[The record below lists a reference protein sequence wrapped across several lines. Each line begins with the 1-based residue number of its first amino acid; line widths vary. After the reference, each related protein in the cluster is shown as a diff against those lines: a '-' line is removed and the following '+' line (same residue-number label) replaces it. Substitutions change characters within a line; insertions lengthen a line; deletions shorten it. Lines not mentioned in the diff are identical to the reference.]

1 MEEKIWKEFDKSLK
15 ILLILL
21 TISVVLNLVSFH
33 FTTSILQLFLI
44 FCIYFFDSRFSQS
57 EGEVLKRYSILSV
70 VIIIV
75 SFLISNFMLTI
86 AGIWLLSKSL
96 SIFLGSYYNLL
107 NSKGFFALT
116 EIFTILLSFF
126 AALIIIFSVSGA
138 FVNMKSVTK
147 EFNKINLND
156 SMSDVKFAIGFKK
169 MKQDSILSYIYKVEY
184 SSYKNIYMEL
194 YFDSKDKC
202 YSKSLHYDS
211 EYINDLFGNPKISF
225 ANFYKIKNDFVDSDY
240 LDFSEI
246 AEANTLKY
254 EDLVANLGVEGTI
267 IKEYLP
273 SYADLTK
280 FLISL
285 GISEQL
291 LKSES
296 EYLNS
301 SDKYIQR
308 TYIFANTLDS
318 YIKVKTFGKYVI
330 QITGYVFSE
339 DINLTFDII

>member
-15 ILLILL
+15 MLSILL
-21 TISVVLNLVSFH
+21 TISVVINLVSFH
-33 FTTSILQLFLI
+33 FITLILQLFLI
-44 FCIYFFDSRFSQS
+44 CCIYFFDSRFSQS
-57 EGEVLKRYSILSV
+57 KGEVLKRYSILSI

-75 SFLISNFMLTI
+75 SFLISDFILTI
-86 AGIWLLSKSL
+86 AGIWLLAKSL
-96 SIFLGSYYNLL
+96 SILLGNNYNLL

-126 AALIIIFSVSGA
+126 VVLIMIFSASGA

-156 SMSDVKFAIGFKK
+156 SMSDVRRAIGFKK
-169 MKQDSILSYIYKVEY
+169 MEQDSVLSYIYKVEY

-194 YFDSKDKC
+194 YFDSNDKC
-202 YSKSLHYDS
+202 YSKSLYYDS
-211 EYINDLFGNPKISF
+211 EYRNDLFGNSKISF
-225 ANFYKIKNDFVDSDY
+225 ANFYKLKNDFGDSDY
-240 LDFSEI
+240 LDSSEI
-246 AEANTLKY
+246 TGSNVLEY
-254 EDLVANLGVEGTI
+254 DDLVANLGVEGTI
-267 IKEYLP
+267 IREYLP
-273 SYADLTK
+273 SYADLAK
-280 FLISL
+280 YLISL
-285 GISEQL
+285 GISEQS

-318 YIKVKTFGKYVI
+318 YIEVKTFGKYVT
-330 QITGYVFSE
+330 QITGFVFSE
-339 DINLTFDII
+339 NINLTFDTI